1 MSDAELL
8 LDVTDL
14 KVHFPIHKGV
24 VWKRR
29 LGSVRAVDGV
39 DFQLRKGE
47 ALGLVG
53 ESGCGK
59 STTAMAVARLE
70 AATAGRVVF
79 EGQDLL
85 ALSPKELRRARMGLQ
100 IVFQDPYSSLN
111 PRMRAGDIIAEPL
124 RIYARRGLL
133 DRSEAQIAE
142 RTATLM
148 DRCGL
153 APNFKD
159 RYPHEF
165 SGGQRQRIGIA
176 RALALGPRL
185 ILADEPVSALDV
197 SIQSQILNLLK
208 DLQEEFNLTFLF
220 IAHDLSVIEY
230 FCDRIAVMYLGRIV
244 ETAPSVDLNRTPL
257 HPYTKALLSAVPL
270 PDPEQER
277 RRHRIILK
285 GDVPS
290 PSVERQGCPFRE
302 RCPQAMD
309 LCSREAPLLK
319 TVSLGHE
326 VACHLYPGVVP

>member
-1 MSDAELL
+1 MNDPQPLL
-8 LDVTDL
+8 EVTGL

-24 VWKRR
+24 VWKRQV
-29 LGSVRAVDGV
+29 GSVRAVDGV
-39 DFQLRKGE
+39 DFRLHQGE

-70 AATAGRVVF
+70 PATAGQVVF
-79 EGQDLL
+79 EGRDLL
-85 ALSPKELRRARMGLQ
+85 ALSPSELRRARMGLQ

-124 RIYARRGLL
+124 RIYAHRGLVTMT
-133 DRSEAQIAE
+133 EAQIVE
-142 RTATLM
+142 RTASLM

-153 APNFKD
+153 AANFRD

-185 ILADEPVSALDV
+185 ILSDEPVSALDV

-208 DLQEEFNLTFLF
+208 DLQKEFDLTFLF

-244 ETAPSVDLNRTPL
+244 ETASSVNLNRTPL

-277 RRHRIILK
+277 KRQRIILK

-290 PSVERQGCPFRE
+290 PSAERQGCPFRE
-302 RCPQAMD
+302 RCPEAMEV
-309 LCSREAPLLK
+309 CGQRAPELK
-319 TVSLGHE
+319 TVSAGHE
-326 VACHLYPGVVP
+326 VACHLYPGVAP